1 MGAVGWTRG
10 GGEFM
15 FRHPGCWGS
24 VLGQGSQED
33 RTLMLWRLRGDF
45 RLKREKRAALHSG
58 QFPLPILLFF
68 SLGARTSLP
77 PTTAGTVIHLQ
88 SGENTEILGT
98 CSLGSDLL
106 SGGKSLR
113 SLWLLGK
120 SQGVMFGNSPNL
132 VSGVKMFS
140 CPGSKWV
147 WFPCCRI

>member
-1 MGAVGWTRG
+1 
-10 GGEFM
+10 
-15 FRHPGCWGS
+15 
-24 VLGQGSQED
+24 
-33 RTLMLWRLRGDF
+33 MLWRLRGDF

-140 CPGSKWV
+140 CPG
-147 WFPCCRI
+147 